1 MTYCNQDPGIEPKMI
16 PKTSQKSILEFKR
29 YLLIAVQC
37 IEETSLRSLRVQNFS
52 LLERLVQRSVGWRAV
67 FSTIYEVVISP
78 RQAQVSFHSV
88 SYANVVLFCVEDD
101 AEYVYLWAWTFTT
114 IGGLRSRSAEKNYL
128 NPAAAVLAQRILSQ
142 KTSKGTQTDAKRNR
156 NLFSREGGNEK
167 GSEEARR
174 KDNKGE

>member
-1 MTYCNQDPGIEPKMI
+1 M
-16 PKTSQKSILEFKR
+16 
-29 YLLIAVQC
+29 
-37 IEETSLRSLRVQNFS
+37 
-52 LLERLVQRSVGWRAV
+52 
-67 FSTIYEVVISP
+67 
-78 RQAQVSFHSV
+78 
-88 SYANVVLFCVEDD
+88 LFCVEND
-101 AEYVYLWAWTFTT
+101 AEYGYLWAWTFTT